1 MLQVDSI
8 QRIYFSLIKFF
19 HDSFASKQ
27 NNIEFLND
35 IKKKR
40 KYFFYDPEKLMKN
53 EIKILMFIIYFQVRP
68 ASNLHPQKQVI
79 YFLRLTIEKV
89 SENEE
94 PVKD

>member
-1 MLQVDSI
+1 M
-8 QRIYFSLIKFF
+8 
-19 HDSFASKQ
+19 
-27 NNIEFLND
+27 
-35 IKKKR
+35 
-40 KYFFYDPEKLMKN
+40 KYFLRSELKLMKN
-53 EIKILMFIIYFQVRP
+53 ENKILMFIIYFQVRH